1 MEERPFE
8 GRVRNTR
15 FKPGFSPCGALK
27 PSCPYDRCLVYD
39 MGLIIQESKERGI
52 MRIHIA
58 LIAAFALTISLTAL
72 SHAQTETTLYS
83 FTGASDGYLPFGGLV
98 FDAAGSLYGTNYFG
112 GTINGSCP
120 VGCGT
125 VFQLTQSGGAW
136 TFNTLHSFAGDATD
150 VGHSYAH
157 VTFDPHGN
165 LFGTGGTGGGPA
177 DCYSGESC
185 GGVFELSRSNAWKE
199 TIIFSF
205 TPNTGLTPYSGLTFE
220 KGSFYG
226 TTWFGPGSKRVVGD
240 GTVYSLSLG
249 KNGLWNQA
257 IVHSF
262 TGGSDG
268 YEPTADLVFD
278 QHGHLY
284 GSTPYGGTDQA
295 GDVFELNRA
304 NTGWTLNLIDNA
316 NASTL
321 IVDKSGNLY
330 GSSSGGGSSNCQGG
344 CGTVFKLQH
353 TATGWRQTT
362 LYEFTDT
369 TDGFVPGALVF
380 DAEGNLYGTTMLG
393 GTGTCEFFQYPG
405 CGTVFKLA
413 PAKGSWQK
421 TTLYNFIGGTDG
433 EFPNGNALVMDSSG
447 SLYGAT
453 LGGATYGSSG
463 YGTIYEIRP

>member
-1 MEERPFE
+1 
-8 GRVRNTR
+8 
-15 FKPGFSPCGALK
+15 
-27 PSCPYDRCLVYD
+27 
-39 MGLIIQESKERGI
+39 
-52 MRIHIA
+52 MRTHIA
-58 LIAAFALTISLTAL
+58 LIAGLALTIGFTTLL
-72 SHAQTETTLYS
+72 QAQTETTLYS

-98 FDAAGSLYGTNYFG
+98 FDAAGNLYGTNFFG
-112 GTINGSCP
+112 GTINSSCP

-125 VFQLTQSGGAW
+125 VFQLTPSGGAW

-165 LFGTGGTGGGPA
+165 LFGTGGTGGGPG

-199 TIIFSF
+199 SVIFSF

-249 KNGLWNQA
+249 KNGVWNHA

-262 TGGSDG
+262 TGGNEG
-268 YEPTADLVFD
+268 YEPSADPVFD
-278 QHGHLY
+278 PQGHLY
-284 GSTPYGGTDQA
+284 GSTPYGGTAQA
-295 GDVFELNRA
+295 GDIFELTRGS
-304 NTGWTLNLIDNA
+304 TSWTLNVIDNT

-330 GSSSGGGSSNCQGG
+330 GSSVKEVPRIVRADAELFSSSSTHPQAGDRPLSTSSLMSPMGS
-344 CGTVFKLQH
+344 L
-353 TATGWRQTT
+353 
-362 LYEFTDT
+362 
-369 TDGFVPGALVF
+369 PGALVF

-405 CGTVFKLA
+405 CGTVFKLV

-447 SLYGAT
+447 NLYGAT

-463 YGTIYEIRP
+463 YGTIYEIQPEP